1 MLLRARTLA
10 QRKEG
15 PKTFPFLSLS
25 KYPYPRVEVLAV
37 YYCSGDGV
45 FKYTEIQA
53 TALGKCSYPNAT
65 DYPIF
70 TDHVSDMRHRSS
82 TENKYQREFKFYI
95 SAKYNFETKIWTSGG
110 FEIRENYWAKRDK
123 NEPKYPI
130 LNDRLFLVRNYWT
143 RYDHVRAVYCGD
155 DLGEKEFKVR
165 LNEAH
170 VKQGPC
176 RTLSLVRSM
185 IPQ

>member
-1 MLLRARTLA
+1 MNSTTCNENCASQDYRMPYFHEVDSVLA
-10 QRKEG
+10 QLFENG
-15 PKTFPFLSLS
+15 S
-25 KYPYPRVEVLAV
+25 
-37 YYCSGDGV
+37 
-45 FKYTEIQA
+45 I
-53 TALGKCSYPNAT
+53 NAI

-82 TENKYQREFKFYI
+82 TENEYQREFTFYI

-110 FEIRENYWAKRDK
+110 FEIRENYWAKRNK

-143 RYDHVRAVYCGD
+143 RSDHVRAVYCGD